1 MTKHSKAD
9 ILHELEKSLL
19 NEDYIINRENGTN
32 LQSQFIL
39 YQSQKVT
46 LNKYRCIRDAL
57 ECVWRMLTKGEFNE
71 TDIVFDLYLE
81 NFIKESKRSRSSSD
95 IEPVEFVNLLLEL
108 TPSAKFDRFQASS
121 NNKEDLQTL
130 LCNFFKQKANEER
143 RCIDMLR
150 LVQECRIALC

>member
-95 IEPVEFVNLLLEL
+95 IEPVEFVNLLLEQ

-130 LCNFFKQKANEER
+130 LSNFFKQKANEER